1 MWKHLLIALLLSASL
16 MSTGCPALIAGAGAG
31 AVVYTYAEGDLT
43 RTYQAPFDKAL
54 AAAMETLHALR
65 MTVIEK
71 PTGDAIKSVIKAERS
86 DGTPVTIT
94 LNMVSL
100 NITEIG
106 VRSGVVGY
114 WDQKVSKI
122 VHANIA
128 QRLQ

>member
-1 MWKHLLIALLLSASL
+1 MWKHLMIAVLLSASL
-16 MSTGCPALIAGAGAG
+16 LSTGCPALIAGAGAG
-31 AVVYTYAEGDLT
+31 AGVYTYVEGDLT

-54 AAAMETLHALR
+54 DASMETLRALR

-106 VRSGVVGY
+106 VRSGVVGF
-114 WDQKVSKI
+114 WDQKVSKL

>member
-1 MWKHLLIALLLSASL
+1 MWKHLMIAVFLSASL
-16 MSTGCPALIAGAGAG
+16 LSTGCPALIAGAGAG
-31 AVVYTYAEGDLT
+31 AGVYTYVEGNLT

-54 AAAMETLHALR
+54 DASMETLRALR

-106 VRSGVVGY
+106 VRSGVVGF
-114 WDQKVSKI
+114 WDQKVSKL